1 MSSKSKE
8 KNSKVLTLDVKDSEK
23 ETSGKSVEK
32 NKNSAPKT
40 EFAKIKANWVGLVV
54 LVLALMTVIATYLFL
69 ETDELS
75 TKVGSL
81 QQQLTSAEQ
90 KSKGVDETKVILAK
104 VSKHILIKD
113 TSKPLLAE
121 IADVDQVK
129 KQNPVFYKD
138 AQNGDKLLIVDG
150 KAILYRPSTDMIINV
165 APVSKNNQP
174 ADKTKEKKISLKGV
188 TIAVLNGTNN
198 VNAIDEFLKKL
209 DKDFSEVNVKSRGI
223 APTDYTVSVVY
234 DRSNKKSG
242 KVIAEKLGIAYSN
255 KVPNSIKSDAD
266 VVIVLGSDQF

>member
-8 KNSKVLTLDVKDSEK
+8 KNSKVLTLNVKDSEK
-23 ETSGKSVEK
+23 ETSRKSADK
-32 NKNSAPKT
+32 NKNSATKT

-90 KSKGVDETKVILAK
+90 KSKGVDDTKIILAK

-174 ADKTKEKKISLKGV
+174 TDKTKEKKISLKSV
-188 TIAVLNGTNN
+188 KIAVLNGTNN

-209 DKDFSEVNVKSRGI
+209 DKDFTEVNVKSRGV

-234 DRSNKKSG
+234 DRSNKGAG

>member
-8 KNSKVLTLDVKDSEK
+8 KNSKVLTLNVKDSEK
-23 ETSGKSVEK
+23 ETSRKSADK
-32 NKNSAPKT
+32 NKNSAVKT

-90 KSKGVDETKVILAK
+90 KSKGVDDTKIILAK

-174 ADKTKEKKISLKGV
+174 TDKTKEKKISLKSV
-188 TIAVLNGTNN
+188 KIAVLNGTNN

-209 DKDFSEVNVKSRGI
+209 DKDFTEVNVKSRGV

-234 DRSNKKSG
+234 DRSNKGAG